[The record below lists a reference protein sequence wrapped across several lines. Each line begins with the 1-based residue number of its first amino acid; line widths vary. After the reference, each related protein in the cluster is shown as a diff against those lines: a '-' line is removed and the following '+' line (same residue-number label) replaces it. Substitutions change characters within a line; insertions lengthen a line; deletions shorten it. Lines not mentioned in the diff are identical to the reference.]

1 LSECLINYETGNMS
15 DRAEEKQRHAARRR
29 EAIIE
34 AAVRL
39 FCEKGY
45 EGTTIRDIAHQVG
58 VTEGLLYHYFPSKS
72 ALIGECWRQRQWHSR
87 AIAVVR
93 EAAERPVAEVLHRLI
108 TENLTVMYENGA
120 AFRMHAAELLR
131 DGELAELSQR
141 DNDETHEAVARY
153 LRRQQETG
161 QIRADLDPQIVAGT
175 ILGTTI
181 TFFVVH
187 GRLPEREWRPLATR
201 MAGHFTCL
209 LMHGLSGRPEADEA
223 LTEEDPE

>member
-1 LSECLINYETGNMS
+1 MS
-15 DRAEEKQRHAARRR
+15 DRTLDKKRHAERRR
-29 EAIIE
+29 DAIIE

-72 ALIGECWRQRQWHSR
+72 ALIGECWRQREWH
-87 AIAVVR
+87 AQAVAVVR
-93 EAAERPVAEVLHRLI
+93 EAGGRHVAEVLRRLI
-108 TENLTVMYENGA
+108 TENLAVMYQNGA

-131 DGELAELSQR
+131 DGELAALSQR
-141 DNDETHEAVARY
+141 DNDETHEVVARY

-161 QIRADLDPQIVAGT
+161 HIRADLDPQIVAGT

-187 GRLPEREWRPLATR
+187 GRLPEREWHPLAAR
-201 MAGHFTCL
+201 MADDFTRL
-209 LMHGLSGRPEADEA
+209 LMHGLSGRHDAEEA
-223 LTEEDPE
+223 LSEEDPQ